1 VARSETTSMALT
13 DIQDFLNLV
22 PAARKAPGGNLWTS
36 YDAASDTVYVNFR
49 RPSNADDS
57 EMTDDDVIIRY
68 QGDEVVGLT
77 ILRASQR

>member
-22 PAARKAPGGNLWTS
+22 PAVRKAPGGSLWTS

-49 RPSNADDS
+49 KPSQADDS